1 MTESTTTED
10 LEFFDDATEEFP
22 GKEDLKDRLV
32 LVWATGKHGMRVP
45 KAGDNR
51 KPYPWYETIT
61 LVIDDGPNWDGMK
74 IVDGDRK
81 PMLVPSVAAE
91 GPQLLDNFQF
101 STNGMTARLAQRVDG
116 DKPKTF
122 KPFLG
127 RINSR
132 KNSQPGWSASWSISE
147 PTPEDKEIARK
158 YVEKA
163 KEISAMLEARVKG
176 VDSDDA
182 AFD

>member
-1 MTESTTTED
+1 MTDNSTSED

-22 GKEDLKDRLV
+22 GKEDLKDRLC
-32 LVWATGKHGMRVP
+32 LIWATGKHGTR
-45 KAGDNR
+45 KSADG

-91 GPQLLDNFQF
+91 GPQTLENFQF
-101 STNGMTARLAQRVDG
+101 STNGMTARLASRVTG

-147 PTPEDKEIARK
+147 PTEDDRNIARK
-158 YVEKA
+158 FVRLA
-163 KEISAMLEARVKG
+163 GEISARLEAQVNG
-176 VDSDDA
+176 SDSDDS